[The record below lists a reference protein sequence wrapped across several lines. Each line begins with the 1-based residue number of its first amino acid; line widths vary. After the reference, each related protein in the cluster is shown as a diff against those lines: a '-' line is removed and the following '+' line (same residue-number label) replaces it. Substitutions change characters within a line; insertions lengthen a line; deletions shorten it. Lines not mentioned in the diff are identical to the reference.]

1 MNQGGLRRVMGVT
14 RAAMDAIRS
23 YTWPGN
29 VRELRSAVEYAFVVG
44 EETILDVQDLTP
56 ELRGDSLPD
65 SSTQSLGEA
74 ERERILTAL
83 TRHNGRRAA
92 AAADLGISRSTLW
105 RKLYAHRL
113 R

>member
-1 MNQGGLRRVMGVT
+1 MNQEKLRHVISVT

-23 YTWPGN
+23 YTWPSN
-29 VRELRSAVEYAFVVG
+29 VRELRNAIEYAFVVG
-44 EETILDVQDLTP
+44 EETILNVQNLTP
-56 ELRGDSLPD
+56 KLRGDSLPD
-65 SSTQSLGEA
+65 SSTQSLSEA

-83 TRHNGRRAA
+83 TRHNDRRAA
-92 AAADLGISRSTLW
+92 AATDLRISRSTLW